1 MDREAC
7 VRIKRLSRFYDY
19 LDGEDS
25 ENGIRASAGAHLKTI
40 ITVNH
45 YTKDHD
51 FTGAV
56 IVLDHMGEPGN
67 SFKVLC
73 GNGFGHTYL
82 NLELIKK
89 LHQNYDERRN

>member
-1 MDREAC
+1 MA
-7 VRIKRLSRFYDY
+7 I
-19 LDGEDS
+19 EDS